1 MKLYT
6 RMIATTTLLAF
17 LLLLIL
23 TVFYYLAFPIH
34 NWQLLWTHK
43 VMEIPVVLMMPAVTI
58 LFGIVIGII
67 IAAVWQRR
75 IHFIE
80 NSLHRVLNN
89 QSVADPVSYEEMTDV
104 LSRLRDVQQYIQ
116 DQTKRTQKLIEE
128 RATAQEET
136 INQVISEER
145 NRLARELHDSVSQ
158 ELFAASMLVSAVL
171 AANIEQ
177 DEKTTKQLHQI
188 EAMIQQ
194 AQLEMR
200 ALLLHLRPVL
210 LKDKTLNEGMEQ
222 LLEELHAKVP
232 MDINWRLETIEVNK
246 GMEDQLF
253 RILQEAISNALRH
266 AKASLVEVLLMER
279 DDFLILRISDNGI
292 GFDVEEKQHNSYGLT
307 NMYERAAEIGARLNI
322 VSLENEGTKI
332 EIRVPLMSEEGEK
345 E

>member
-6 RMIATTTLLAF
+6 RMIATTTSLAF

-23 TVFYYLAFPIH
+23 TVFYYLAFPIN

-43 VMEIPVVLMMPAVTI
+43 VMEIPVVLMMPVVTI
-58 LFGIVIGII
+58 LFGIVMGII

-104 LSRLRDVQQYIQ
+104 LSRLQEVQQYIQ

-136 INQVISEER
+136 INQVVSEER

-232 MDINWRLETIEVNK
+232 MDIIWRLETIEVNK
-246 GMEDQLF
+246 GIEDQLF

-266 AKASLVEVLLMER
+266 AKASLIEVLLMER

-292 GFDVEEKQHNSYGLT
+292 GFDIEEKQHNSYGLT

-322 VSLENEGTKI
+322 VSLQNEGTKI
-332 EIRVPLMSEEGEK
+332 EIRVPLMSEEGE
-345 E
+345 